1 MQNVEKLVNVYD
13 LNMGKR
19 RLLEDIVMMVLSDD
33 VFCVSLEGAVNKLII
48 VRVCCNQMEMII
60 NLNHFGVG
68 KIKQGFDDIGSNL

>member
-1 MQNVEKLVNVYD
+1 MNLMQNVEKLVNVYD

-48 VRVCCNQMEMII
+48 VRVCCNQMEI
-60 NLNHFGVG
+60 NKSEPFWCWEDQAGL
-68 KIKQGFDDIGSNL
+68 